1 MQLLEPE
8 MAKRDVVIGKLKQAL
23 KEKAERLGDLDKELM
38 RLSASKAADG
48 AILQKTIDDLNNLV
62 DQQAGRYLEWP
73 FYAWEDGSLSHF
85 LCRDGEG
92 TER

>member
-62 DQQAGRYLEWP
+62 DQQAGRYLERP
-73 FYAWEDGSLSHF
+73 FYVWADDSLTHF
-85 LCRDGEG
+85 MCRDGEG